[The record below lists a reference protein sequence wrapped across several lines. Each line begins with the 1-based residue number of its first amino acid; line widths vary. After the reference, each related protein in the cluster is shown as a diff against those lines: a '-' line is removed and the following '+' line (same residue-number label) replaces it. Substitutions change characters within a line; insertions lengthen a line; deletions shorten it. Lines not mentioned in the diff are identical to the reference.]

1 MEIEMT
7 ESLKTFHRALS
18 EARELFDCYETLNNH
33 PELIPP
39 DAIKKASLIMALTSW
54 ETYVEDVATE
64 LFHQKFSLVKGSM
77 IGDFAEKQFKERLKF
92 FHNPNSKKTKHLF
105 EEFFNIDVTEH
116 WQWENVYP
124 KDAREQL
131 NRWIAI
137 RGEAVHRVNV
147 DINQPQIIRK
157 GELAK
162 CIRFID
168 ELARATD
175 KALEAV

>member
-1 MEIEMT
+1 MT
-7 ESLKTFHRALS
+7 EALKNFHRALS
-18 EARELFDCYETLNNH
+18 EARELFECYNTLNGH
-33 PELIPP
+33 PDLVPP

-64 LFHQKFSLVKGSM
+64 LFHQKFSFVKGSM
-77 IGDFAEKQFKERLKF
+77 IGNFAEKQFSERLRF

-105 EEFFNIDVTEH
+105 EEFFDIDVTEY

-131 NRWIAI
+131 NRWIVK

-147 DINQPQIIRK
+147 DNSQPQVINK
-157 GELAK
+157 ADLSK

-168 ELARATD
+168 ELAKATD
-175 KALEAV
+175 KALESV

>member
-1 MEIEMT
+1 MT
-7 ESLKTFHRALS
+7 KALKNFHRALS
-18 EARELFDCYETLNNH
+18 EARELLECYETLNTH
-33 PELIPP
+33 PDLTPP
-39 DAIKKASLIMALTSW
+39 DALKKASLVMALTAW

-64 LFHQKFSLVKGSM
+64 LFHQKFSVIKGSM
-77 IGDFAEKQFKERLKF
+77 IGDFAEKQFEERLKF

-105 EEFFNIDVTEH
+105 EEFFNIDVTEY
-116 WQWENVYP
+116 WEWNNVYP

-131 NRWIAI
+131 NLWISK

-157 GELAK
+157 DELIK

-168 ELARATD
+168 ELATATD
-175 KALEAV
+175 NALEKL